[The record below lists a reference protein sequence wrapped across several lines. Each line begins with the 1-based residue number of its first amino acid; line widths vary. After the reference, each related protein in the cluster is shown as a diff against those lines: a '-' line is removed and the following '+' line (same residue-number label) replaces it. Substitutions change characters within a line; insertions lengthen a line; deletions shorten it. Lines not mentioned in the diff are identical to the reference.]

1 METIIVIC
9 LITIIVLLL
18 QDKVVIHRQKRKES
32 ESLPD
37 KKTDN
42 DIMGIPKPVERAAKS
57 IDESVGTTNESDPEV
72 SEMGTI
78 TNEQEN
84 DMPFPEEMPPDIRDE
99 LPDTPEQWDSFEYP
113 EVNDDFS
120 TAVTYDEIN
129 TVARVLKQPGLPDDS
144 AQQETIKVVEKIK
157 DTELFALL
165 EDGIEGASVKIAQL
179 LDRNLPA
186 KKTSSVRR
194 NKNELDNFDIEEFI

>member
-18 QDKVVIHRQKRKES
+18 QDKVVIHRQKSTES

-42 DIMGIPKPVERAAKS
+42 DIMGKPKPVGRSEQS
-57 IDESVGTTNESDPEV
+57 IDSPKDTIKENDPEV
-72 SEMGTI
+72 SKMGTV
-78 TNEQEN
+78 TYEQEN

-99 LPDTPEQWDSFEYP
+99 LPDPPEQWDSFEYP
-113 EVNDDFS
+113 EVHEDFS

-144 AQQETIKVVEKIK
+144 AQQETVKVVEKIK

-179 LDRNLPA
+179 LDRNLPST
-186 KKTSSVRR
+186 KTSSVRK
-194 NKNELDNFDIEEFI
+194 NKNELDNFDIGEFV